1 MTSSRRS
8 VVLAAAFLGLACLLV
23 GGRSAHAQ
31 RQRPPYGPPPPP
43 RGPEMQPFG
52 PQYGQRTHD
61 IWEPQVSADEVRD
74 AFKRGRPGNS
84 GELPPGFEKLVP
96 GLTEE
101 FQKQFP
107 EYDARQSERFIRELL
122 AHPDLRQ
129 FPPEVVDQAI
139 RSRLADP
146 DTRKQIR
153 DGVQKGVKKGS
164 TQPGSPPDAKQL
176 PDPGK
181 LIDTLPKEGPGALP
195 KITPGNPPNGPP
207 GTRPMIDPKVG
218 PDTLIVRPKAT
229 DPITPGKEPDPANP
243 KTGKNTFNPPPAPE

>member
-1 MTSSRRS
+1 VAAPRHPVRAQGEKSSGVDQPGIGSNPPPHGDDAGRPTPEPTGDPPMPPSRRS

-96 GLTEE
+96 G
-101 FQKQFP
+101 
-107 EYDARQSERFIRELL
+107 
-122 AHPDLRQ
+122 
-129 FPPEVVDQAI
+129 
-139 RSRLADP
+139 
-146 DTRKQIR
+146 
-153 DGVQKGVKKGS
+153 
-164 TQPGSPPDAKQL
+164 
-176 PDPGK
+176 
-181 LIDTLPKEGPGALP
+181 
-195 KITPGNPPNGPP
+195 
-207 GTRPMIDPKVG
+207 
-218 PDTLIVRPKAT
+218 
-229 DPITPGKEPDPANP
+229 
-243 KTGKNTFNPPPAPE
+243 